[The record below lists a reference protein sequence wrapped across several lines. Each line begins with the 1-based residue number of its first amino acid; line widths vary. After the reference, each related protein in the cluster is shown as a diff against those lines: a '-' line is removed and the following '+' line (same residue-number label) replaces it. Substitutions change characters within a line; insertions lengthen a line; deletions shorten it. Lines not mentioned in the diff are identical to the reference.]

1 MSSVTGL
8 LKGTEHPTLADL
20 LGQSAPTLGYLGS
33 SMVIE
38 QPWQAGLI
46 DAARQRKVNLVIF
59 AGGALEDPNR
69 FDTPRSRIFELAGPQ
84 NVDGLIIGSDFLGH
98 DVGAKRIMEFCA
110 HSHPLP
116 IVKYEPYVEGYP
128 TLLFD
133 FYQGV
138 YDLVT
143 HLVRDHGLRKIGY
156 ITGPETSQSIADRL
170 RAYGD
175 ALAAQR
181 QCGLIRAPKRCNG

>member
-1 MSSVTGL
+1 MQKRL
-8 LKGTEHPTLADL
+8 HPFGRST
-20 LGQSAPTLGYLGS
+20 PTLGYLGS

-46 DAARQRKVNLVIF
+46 DAARQRNVNLVIF

-69 FDTPRSRIFELAGPQ
+69 FDTQRSRIFELAGPE

-98 DVGAKRIMEFCA
+98 YVGTERIKEFCA
-110 HSHPLP
+110 QYHPLP

-133 FYQGV
+133 FYQGMH
-138 YDLVT
+138 DLVT
-143 HLVRDHGLRKIGY
+143 HLVEDHGLRKIGY
-156 ITGPETSQSIADRL
+156 ITGDR
-170 RAYGD
+170 
-175 ALAAQR
+175 
-181 QCGLIRAPKRCNG
+181 KSVV